1 MSNCAGNEPFA
12 LQVLG
17 NSMAPEFP
25 DGCVVVSEPVGRLHN
40 GSFVIAE
47 HGGEVILRQL
57 DRDNDRWYLKALN
70 ASYPVLEITGPED
83 IKGVVIQR
91 AGHKRADRKSY
102 L

>member
-1 MSNCAGNEPFA
+1 
-12 LQVLG
+12 
-17 NSMAPEFP
+17 MAPEFP
-25 DGCVVVSEPVGRLHN
+25 DGCVVVSDPVGRLHN

>member
-1 MSNCAGNEPFA
+1 
-12 LQVLG
+12 
-17 NSMAPEFP
+17 MAPEFP
-25 DGCVVVSEPVGRLHN
+25 DGCVIVSEPAGRLQN

-83 IKGVVIQR
+83 IMGIVIQR